1 MFSAVRQ
8 NVARS
13 FLPNLA
19 KFEPPDQHLLK
30 ICTAAAS
37 ENVQLTN
44 RLYEIVSSGISAF
57 GMIDYHHAFNAAI
70 ILELACLRQHID
82 PSVNE
87 RPQIGRVMDA
97 LHRGG
102 QNGNEFARDCST
114 VLADFRQLS
123 ERLMQEMSRRVP
135 STTTFP
141 LPTQSVPVTS
151 DLPSAFF
158 DVPPTSAGGLPVDER
173 LSPGLEFE
181 RVLEEFT
188 NWLEEGSF

>member
-19 KFEPPDQHLLK
+19 KFERPDQHLLR

-70 ILELACLRQHID
+70 ILELACLCQHND
-82 PSVNE
+82 SSVNE
-87 RPQIGRVMDA
+87 RPQIGRVLDA
-97 LHRGG
+97 LQRGG
-102 QNGNEFARDCST
+102 QNGNESARDCST

-123 ERLMQEMSRRVP
+123 ERLMQEMSRRGPAIATLPPPAQSIPVSGEFP
-135 STTTFP
+135 SGI
-141 LPTQSVPVTS
+141 
-151 DLPSAFF
+151 F

>member
-13 FLPNLA
+13 YLPNLA
-19 KFEPPDQHLLK
+19 KFEPPDQRLLR

-44 RLYEIVSSGISAF
+44 RLYEIVSSGVSAF

-70 ILELACLRQHID
+70 ILELACLCQHND
-82 PSVNE
+82 SSVNE
-87 RPQIGRVMDA
+87 RPQTGRVLDA
-97 LHRGG
+97 LQRGG

-123 ERLMQEMSRRVP
+123 EKLLQEMSRRVP
-135 STTTFP
+135 PPTTFP
-141 LPTQSVPVTS
+141 PPTQSVQVS
-151 DLPSAFF
+151 GDLPSGIF
-158 DVPPTSAGGLPVDER
+158 DVPPTSAVDLPVDEHP
-173 LSPGLEFE
+173 SPGLEFE